1 MNASLRKR
9 ISSTGKGCNAFTLI
23 ELLVV
28 IAIIAILAGML
39 LPALKNA
46 RNSAKGIS
54 CLANL
59 KQLYL
64 GLDAYAMNYND
75 VVAPAHASIGKNDYP
90 EVGDDHW
97 NGYTWDMIWL
107 EEMGKPHHTN
117 AAGNVYGGLT
127 DMLSCPMGPVS
138 MRVKMHDMP
147 IAASN
152 EWMVGHYAMNAM
164 AQNYWDNND
173 GYYARWAGASWR
185 DARPAWATN
194 NGMPRVPMK
203 RAAWENPAGTIFLN
217 ETVRDD
223 GWTNVGGSYAFAS
236 QQAPML
242 GYINDAWVMTDPQ
255 ARANEPKFQR
265 KHFGKM
271 SSVMADGHV
280 ETNMPEATIGRGTML
295 GYNNEAQNGPSD
307 TAHTYGPKGM
317 WTNAIGD

>member
-1 MNASLRKR
+1 MKMKNR
-9 ISSTGKGCNAFTLI
+9 ISSTGLKMRNAFTLI

-75 VVAPAHASIGKNDYP
+75 VVAPAYAAQANNWPEPGDNHA
-90 EVGDDHW
+90 

-117 AAGNVYGGLT
+117 VAGNVYGGLT
-127 DMLSCPMGPVS
+127 DMLSCPMGPVTQS
-138 MRVKMHDMP
+138 PTLADMP
-147 IAASN
+147 IAASS
-152 EWMVGHYAMNAM
+152 EWLVGHYAMNALS
-164 AQNYWDNND
+164 QGYWDNNLGNVGD
-173 GYYARWAGASWR
+173 RWGGASWKSG
-185 DARPAWATN
+185 T
-194 NGMPRVPMK
+194 GIKTPMR
-203 RAAWENPAGTIFLN
+203 RAVWKNPAGTIFLN
-217 ETVRDD
+217 ESVRQY
-223 GWTNVGGSYAFAS
+223 GWTHAANAN
-236 QQAPML
+236 QQAPLL
-242 GYINDAWVMTDPQ
+242 GYINDAWVFTDAQ
-255 ARANEPKFQR
+255 CRNNEPKFQR

-280 ETNMPEATIGRGTML
+280 ETNMPEATIGRGTMK
-295 GYNNEAQNGPSD
+295 GYNRDGQDGPLNP
-307 TAHTYGPKGM
+307 TWYTGPKGM